1 MQRATI
7 HERSFGNE
15 GEAHLPY
22 PSHETEDEEH
32 HDQIDQRIAAIGAD
46 GAGFAEPERHRRRS
60 QTTRI
65 DSAVQNLPAGIDL
78 VQLLAILLIL
88 GHRPRMQDTHAQ
100 PFGQEPDETV
110 RLVHRNKIA
119 GQLLHRFGNITIRG
133 MQCLSG
139 GLAVQ
144 VFVAEQLASLQSRIL
159 GQSAHMHVIFDE
171 KRRVIAVGIEDA
183 AQAEREQIEQPPAK
197 ERQVGHETLPLVTLH
212 HAPGQADGLPCPDI
226 RIFGD
231 DVGHHTV
238 GIRFDERADDGER
251 PQEQEHVL
259 EQHHLRHRQPFA
271 RGDRV
276 EETAHGKFVVG
287 PPLKQHAHHDHPVCL
302 LDEQPY
308 EKVNGQGYDD
318 WYGHGDAVIM
328 HDGIGRIGHRQN
340 DRTR

>member
-1 MQRATI
+1 
-7 HERSFGNE
+7 
-15 GEAHLPY
+15 
-22 PSHETEDEEH
+22 
-32 HDQIDQRIAAIGAD
+32 
-46 GAGFAEPERHRRRS
+46 
-60 QTTRI
+60 
-65 DSAVQNLPAGIDL
+65 
-78 VQLLAILLIL
+78 
-88 GHRPRMQDTHAQ
+88 
-100 PFGQEPDETV
+100 
-110 RLVHRNKIA
+110 
-119 GQLLHRFGNITIRG
+119 
-133 MQCLSG
+133 
-139 GLAVQ
+139 
-144 VFVAEQLASLQSRIL
+144 
-159 GQSAHMHVIFDE
+159 MHVIFDE

-231 DVGHHTV
+231 DVEHHTV

-259 EQHHLRHRQPFA
+259 EQHQ
-271 RGDRV
+271 
-276 EETAHGKFVVG
+276 
-287 PPLKQHAHHDHPVCL
+287 HHDHPVCL

-318 WYGHGDAVIM
+318 RYGHGDAVIM